1 MRIAL
6 AGNPNSGK
14 TTLFNDLTGSR
25 QRVGNYP
32 GITVETRLGKLRF
45 GTDRAEV
52 IDLPGT
58 YSLSAYSPEELAA
71 RNVLVRERPD
81 VVVDVLDATNLE
93 RNLYLAV
100 QFLELGLPL
109 VLALNMMDEVGKRGV
124 TLDTARLAS
133 LLNVP
138 VVETVARSGQGRQ
151 ELIAEASRRATEHGK
166 APWRP
171 LHISYGSELD
181 AVLERMQSDIE
192 RAGLLTDCYPAR
204 WVALK
209 ILEGDQEIMHMAREH
224 GPVAQQ
230 LETEAERINQHLRDV
245 HDTDAE
251 SVIVDHRYGF
261 IASLLKQGVMQRE
274 PLSRRDLSVYLDR
287 LLTNAFLGPAIMLGV
302 LYGMFHL
309 TFGVGDIPLGWVESF
324 FGWLGS
330 TVRAGMSEGLLRSLL
345 VSGVIDGVG
354 GVLSFVPLI
363 LIMFFCISILE
374 DSGYMAR
381 MAYML
386 DRVFRTFGLHGSSIM
401 PFVVSGGIP
410 GGCAVPG
417 VMATRGM
424 RSPKE
429 KLATLLTAP
438 MLSCGAKVPVFLL
451 LAGAFFPAHAAEA
464 LFTLTLLGWLMALF
478 TAKMLRSTLIRGEP
492 TPFVMELP
500 PYRVPTLKGLLIHTW
515 ERGWQYIKKAGT
527 IILGISILIWAA
539 MTFPGLPEKEAD
551 QFQSRIRAVQSE
563 MAAAPAAEKEE
574 LRAALTGIRQ
584 QRARA
589 EVKHS
594 LAGRIG
600 VFLEPVS
607 SWAGFDWRTNIAL
620 AGGFAAKEVI
630 VSSLGTAFSLGS
642 VDPGEARPLSQELKS
657 DPGFTV
663 VTAMSLMAFV
673 LLYAPCFVTVV
684 AIARESSWKWA
695 GFSMVGNTL
704 LAFAA
709 AICIYQLGVLLV

>member
-1 MRIAL
+1 
-6 AGNPNSGK
+6 
-14 TTLFNDLTGSR
+14 
-25 QRVGNYP
+25 
-32 GITVETRLGKLRF
+32 
-45 GTDRAEV
+45 
-52 IDLPGT
+52 
-58 YSLSAYSPEELAA
+58 
-71 RNVLVRERPD
+71 
-81 VVVDVLDATNLE
+81 
-93 RNLYLAV
+93 
-100 QFLELGLPL
+100 
-109 VLALNMMDEVGKRGV
+109 
-124 TLDTARLAS
+124 
-133 LLNVP
+133 
-138 VVETVARSGQGRQ
+138 
-151 ELIAEASRRATEHGK
+151 
-166 APWRP
+166 
-171 LHISYGSELD
+171 
-181 AVLERMQSDIE
+181 
-192 RAGLLTDCYPAR
+192 
-204 WVALK
+204 
-209 ILEGDQEIMHMAREH
+209 
-224 GPVAQQ
+224 
-230 LETEAERINQHLRDV
+230 
-245 HDTDAE
+245 
-251 SVIVDHRYGF
+251 
-261 IASLLKQGVMQRE
+261 
-274 PLSRRDLSVYLDR
+274 VYLDR

-324 FGWLGS
+324 FAWLGS
-330 TVRAGMSEGLLRSLL
+330 TVRAGMPEGLLRSLL

-500 PYRVPTLKGLLIHTW
+500 PYRIPTLKGLLIHTW

-539 MTFPGLPEKEAD
+539 MTFPGLPEKETA
-551 QFQSRIRAVQSE
+551 QFQSRIQAVQSE
-563 MAAAPAAEKEE
+563 MAAAPAGEKEE
-574 LRAALTGIRQ
+574 LRATLSGIRQ

-589 EVKHS
+589 AVKHS

-642 VDPGEARPLSQELKS
+642 VEPGEARPLSQELKS

-709 AICIYQLGVLLV
+709 AICIYQLGGLIL